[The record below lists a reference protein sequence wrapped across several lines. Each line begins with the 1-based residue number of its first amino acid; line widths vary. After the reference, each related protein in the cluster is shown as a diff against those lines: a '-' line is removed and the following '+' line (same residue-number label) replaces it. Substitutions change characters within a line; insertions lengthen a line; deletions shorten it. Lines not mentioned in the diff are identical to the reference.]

1 MRFAVSS
8 LARTNPSDIIVGES
22 PIDRRGFLRRSICRN
37 IGRHIEPNSTI
48 TTITCEELSMM
59 MRSLL
64 IAALLTSGS
73 LLPVAAMAELGR
85 LRVAQVD
92 AAQAQEL
99 NPSKAEPMMLGP
111 TPEEDAARYRGD
123 FVACESLSDAD
134 RETCRSAV
142 DEEYRPEV
150 TNLAGSCDALEAE
163 AKAECLRSSGP
174 QR

>member
-1 MRFAVSS
+1 
-8 LARTNPSDIIVGES
+8 
-22 PIDRRGFLRRSICRN
+22 
-37 IGRHIEPNSTI
+37 
-48 TTITCEELSMM
+48 MM
-59 MRSLL
+59 MRSLM
-64 IAALLTSGS
+64 IAALLTSAA
-73 LLPVAAMAELGR
+73 LLPVAAMADQGR
-85 LRVAQVD
+85 LRVAQDD

-123 FVACESLSDAD
+123 FVACDSRSDAD

-150 TNLAGSCDALEAE
+150 TNLAGSCDALGPK
-163 AKAECLRSSGP
+163 AKAECLRSSAP